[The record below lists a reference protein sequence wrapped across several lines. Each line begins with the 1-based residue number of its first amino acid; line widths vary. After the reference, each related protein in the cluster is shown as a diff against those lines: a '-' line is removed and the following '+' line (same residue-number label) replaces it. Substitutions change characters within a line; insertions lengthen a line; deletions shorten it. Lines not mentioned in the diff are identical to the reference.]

1 MVSEA
6 GCDKND
12 RSSPDENFFMNHK
25 PINAHDMT
33 MHCVI
38 ESSMSETISDS
49 RISPV
54 KRLNVEEEAEM
65 LLQNL

>member
-1 MVSEA
+1 
-6 GCDKND
+6 
-12 RSSPDENFFMNHK
+12 
-25 PINAHDMT
+25 MT